1 LRYIEIMI
9 QIKIIIVVFT
19 KIIPMKKLSLC
30 IFLVLMFSL
39 FTSHSFAE
47 TIPKNDPVPD
57 GVMYRGIN
65 EEQWKIIEKIGDPLN
80 CRKKVYDFQQIK
92 DYKIIGPE
100 DCKENKNCIQDAL
113 DKTDNLKLKE
123 GNYKIY
129 SSIVVYNK
137 VLTGENGNVNIN
149 AEGAGGRAIMVN
161 EGIVAN
167 INVNFAKDIAFD
179 IKFNSL
185 VYRSVARNTGV
196 KSSYTT
202 NGHGFSVVY
211 ELDRRTKDDLKNGKG
226 FSFNSCL
233 ISLESSYGYNES
245 GNSCCIKGGNA
256 DGFQIKYGAADVTL
270 IDTHAHHNSDDGF
283 DFWKAGKK
291 SEKPVIRIFYSS
303 SNFNGKHPTK
313 PNGNGNGYKL
323 GSSNKYQKDRGKD
336 WGTRLIYGSVACGN
350 KENGFDRN
358 SSRAKRILL
367 GNDSRKN
374 KENYQNVRNK
384 KVKDDKNLLK
394 CSMFPNN

>member
-1 LRYIEIMI
+1 
-9 QIKIIIVVFT
+9 
-19 KIIPMKKLSLC
+19 
-30 IFLVLMFSL
+30 MFSL

-47 TIPKNDPVPD
+47 NFPKNEPVPD
-57 GVMYRGIN
+57 GAMYRGIN
-65 EEQWKIIEKIGDPLN
+65 EEQWKTIKKIGDPLDCQQRLYN
-80 CRKKVYDFQQIK
+80 FQQIK
-92 DYKIIGPE
+92 DYKVIGPE
-100 DCKENKNCIQDAL
+100 DCKEKGRYCIQDAL

-129 SSIVVYNK
+129 SPIVVYEK

-149 AEGAGGRAIMVN
+149 AEKAGRRAIMVN
-161 EGIVAN
+161 KGIVAN

-179 IKFNSL
+179 IKFDSL

-196 KSSYTT
+196 KSSSTT
-202 NGHGFSVVY
+202 KGHGFSVVDY
-211 ELDRRTKDDLKNGKG
+211 GLDRSRTKDDLKNGKG

-245 GNSCCIKGGNA
+245 GDSKYTKKGGNA

-313 PNGNGNGYKL
+313 PNGDGNGYKL
-323 GSSNKYQKDRGKD
+323 GSANKYQKDRGKD

-350 KENGFDRN
+350 KMNGFDRN
-358 SSRAKRILL
+358 KSPTKIISL
-367 GNDSRKN
+367 GNQSKKNRKVN
-374 KENYQNVRNK
+374 FLKVSNK
-384 KVKDDKNLLK
+384 KIKDDKNLLK
-394 CSMFPNN
+394 CSMFIN